1 MTIVTHL
8 DTRRLDQIIANEP
21 NKASE
26 IVRTTAFEVEQKA
39 KMLAPV
45 DTGALKGSLKAEEH
59 TGPLSWWV
67 HDGMEYGYWQELG
80 TSRMA
85 AHPFMV
91 PAVENVRAKWVER
104 WRELF
109 SR

>member
-1 MTIVTHL
+1 MTIVTRL

-45 DTGALKGSLKAEEH
+45 DTGALKNSLKAEEH

-67 HDGMEYGYWQELG
+67 HDGMNYGIFNEIG

-91 PAVENVRAKWVER
+91 PAVEGVRQKWIER

>member
-1 MTIVTHL
+1 MAIVTHL
-8 DTRRLDQIIANEP
+8 DTRRLDQIIANLDG
-21 NKASE
+21 KASE

-45 DTGALKGSLKAEEH
+45 KTGALKGSLKAEEH
-59 TGPLSWWV
+59 GGPLSWWV
-67 HDGMEYGYWQELG
+67 HDGMEYGLFNELG

-91 PAVENVRAKWVER
+91 PAVEGVRAKWIER